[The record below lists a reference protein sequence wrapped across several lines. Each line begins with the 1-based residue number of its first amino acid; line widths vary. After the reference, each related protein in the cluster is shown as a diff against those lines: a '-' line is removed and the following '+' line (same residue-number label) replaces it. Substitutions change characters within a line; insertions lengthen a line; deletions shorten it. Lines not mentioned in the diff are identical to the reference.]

1 MAISAKLSMPRAY
14 SDDLRCKLLE
24 AYEAGRGSLRELAR
38 QFGVSWGYSK
48 KIRAQQVRTGQRER
62 PQQLQHGPAS
72 QLTPAVE
79 QQLRSALRQQPDL
92 TLAELQQRLA
102 ERAGVSISRSQLW
115 VWLQRLGLRYK
126 KNRSGRK
133 NKTAGRTSGAGRR
146 GGSR

>member
-1 MAISAKLSMPRAY
+1 LAISAKLSMPRAY

-72 QLTPAVE
+72 QLTLAVE